1 VRQNR
6 SPSTTHANP
15 CGLWPLSFAISSAS
29 TCLGSVTRSRA
40 RVKAPRLMPCAA
52 QDAFR
57 IGYTCCQSQGLM
69 PRALNRAERSTW
81 DSWYSAAVSQ
91 SGLVGQ
97 VTRQDKV
104 VAVVLHG
111 LLSTSS
117 H

>member
-6 SPSTTHANP
+6 SPSPGTPTHAAYGRIP
-15 CGLWPLSFAISSAS
+15 FALSSAS